1 MDSLRSEVLVGS
13 KSCTGWDGK
22 YVNRYL
28 LWSKQSTWKWIVGRR
43 LFLEMVPF
51 HRACS
56 TSGVCSTGFHGL
68 LKASQGD
75 LPRFGPSPQAP
86 GDPKHS
92 DECTRE
98 CPPSNWRCREVDDS
112 GRWKLHLLGVFN
124 YEVWCETTWVGCSFS
139 RLHHFC
145 SCAFLW
151 VTMMPHWYRSFQRQE
166 PIIAVLQ
173 AKVGR
178 VFCLDQLGKMGRMIA
193 KKVSCQAWP
202 LSWKVW
208 HHSLMMYTL
217 EALERVM
224 ICYDHLF
231 SDHMCSLDGTWHR
244 FKRG

>member
-1 MDSLRSEVLVGS
+1 
-13 KSCTGWDGK
+13 
-22 YVNRYL
+22 
-28 LWSKQSTWKWIVGRR
+28 
-43 LFLEMVPF
+43 
-51 HRACS
+51 
-56 TSGVCSTGFHGL
+56 VCSTGFHGL
-68 LKASQGD
+68 FKASQSD
-75 LPRFGPSPQAP
+75 LPRFGPSPQAA

-112 GRWKLHLLGVFN
+112 VRWKLHLLGVFN

-151 VTMMPHWYRSFQRQE
+151 VTMMPRCRSCQRQE

-178 VFCLDQLGKMGRMIA
+178 VFCLDQLGKMGGYDSQKSIMPGMA
-193 KKVSCQAWP
+193 TFLKGLTSFFDDVY
-202 LSWKVW
+202 SWGFG
-208 HHSLMMYTL
+208 T
-217 EALERVM
+217 
-224 ICYDHLF
+224 CYDHLF

-244 FKRG
+244 FERG